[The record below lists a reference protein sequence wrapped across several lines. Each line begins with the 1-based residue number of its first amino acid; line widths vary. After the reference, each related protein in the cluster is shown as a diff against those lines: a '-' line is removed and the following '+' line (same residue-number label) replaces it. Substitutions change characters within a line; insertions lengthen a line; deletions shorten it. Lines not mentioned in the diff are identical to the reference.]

1 VTHRFSGSLR
11 GAAFAL
17 VAASAMLAVT
27 SCGGGGSSGS
37 SGVPLPKGGSAS
49 TASVTIIIHWPAAA
63 GSTSSRRHPS
73 YISPSTKSVSIVVN
87 GSSTTVANNP
97 AFTGTPASTSVV
109 NVNAPVSTSGPD
121 TFLVTSF
128 DQLSAAGNIL
138 GQVSVPF
145 TVVLDVANT
154 LSVTLNGN
162 LEKIGC
168 EAIAPFVTGT
178 TAMTLV
184 GPAGQLALLPED
196 ADGNIIVAPGAIPA
210 LALTPAMAS
219 QATITSTSTPNE
231 FNVNLLVSG
240 TAVTLNGTGSDLNGD
255 PISTTC
261 SITRVP
267 ALYVANHSAGGTSP
281 SITIYPASAT
291 SASTP
296 VATLA
301 GSNTELTAVQFLAVD
316 PKGNLFVTNQGPMP
330 GATFGPDSGYVS
342 IYSPA
347 SGQVGNQA
355 PISTIPNINTPEGIA
370 FDSSNALH
378 VLSIDRVTTYPSSAD
393 GVTAPAAASSTIMG
407 SNTDLFSCY
416 GMFVDSTGIVYTAC
430 SDVLNIFAAGASGNA
445 TPAEVES
452 IGATSLTF
460 SSHSWLDVAA
470 DSSGN
475 FYAPASNNNENF
487 VEEFAAGSGAN
498 PAATPLPT
506 LSKGVGY
513 SQPIGVWVDASN
525 NIYVTNYGSSSVD
538 IFTSAA
544 AFDLGVATNTVST
557 GIDAPYGVT
566 VR

>member
-1 VTHRFSGSLR
+1 VTYRFNGSLR
-11 GAAFAL
+11 AAAFAL

-27 SCGGGGSSGS
+27 SCSGGGS
-37 SGVPLPKGGSAS
+37 SGVPLAKPGSAS
-49 TASVTIIIHWPAAA
+49 TASVTVIIHWPTAAV
-63 GSTSSRRHPS
+63 STSSRRRPS
-73 YISPSTKSVSIVVN
+73 YLSPSTKSVSIVVN
-87 GSSTTVANNP
+87 GSSTTIANNP
-97 AFTGTPASTSVV
+97 AFTGTPASTTVL
-109 NVNAPVSTSGPD
+109 NVDAPVGPD

-145 TVVLDVANT
+145 SVVLDVANT

-162 LEKIGC
+162 LAKIAC

-184 GPAGQLALLPED
+184 GPAGQVALLPED
-196 ADGNIIVAPGAIPA
+196 ADGNVIVAPGTIPTLA
-210 LALTPAMAS
+210 LAPAMAP

-240 TAVTLNGTGSDLNGD
+240 VAVTLNGTGSDLNGD

-261 SITRVP
+261 NITRVP

-296 VATLA
+296 TATLS
-301 GSNTELTAVQFLAVD
+301 GSNTELTQVQFLAVD
-316 PKGNLFVTNQGPMP
+316 PKGNLFVTNQGPLP
-330 GATFGPDSGYVS
+330 SATFGPNAGFVS

-347 SGQVGNQA
+347 TGQVGNQA
-355 PISTIPNINTPEGIA
+355 PVATIPNINTPEGIA

-393 GVTAPAAASSTIMG
+393 GVTAPAAASSTIAG

-416 GMFVDSTGIVYTAC
+416 GMFVDTTGIVYTAC
-430 SDVLNIFAAGASGNA
+430 SNVLNIFAAGASGNA
-445 TPAEVES
+445 TPAEVEAL
-452 IGATSLTF
+452 GATSMSF
-460 SSHSWLDVAA
+460 SSQSWLGVAA

-475 FYAPASNNNENF
+475 FYAPASNNNLNLVDEYT
-487 VEEFAAGSGAN
+487 AGSGAN
-498 PAATPLPT
+498 PASTPVPT
-506 LSKGVGY
+506 ISKGVSY
-513 SQPIGVWVDASN
+513 SQPIGIWVDSAN
-525 NIYVTNYGSSSVD
+525 NIYVANYGSSTVD
-538 IFTSAA
+538 VFNSSAA
-544 AFDLGVATNTVST
+544 FVAGLPTNTVSS
-557 GIDAPYGVT
+557 GINAPYGVT

>member
-1 VTHRFSGSLR
+1 MTYRSNGSLR

-17 VAASAMLAVT
+17 VAVSALFAVT

-37 SGVPLPKGGSAS
+37 PGVPLPKPGGAS
-49 TASVTIIIHWPAAA
+49 TTSMSVVIHWPAAA
-63 GSTSSRRHPS
+63 ASASSRRHPS
-73 YISPSTKSVSIVVN
+73 YVSPSTKSVSIVVN

-97 AFTGTPASTSVV
+97 AFTGMPASTSVV
-109 NVNAPVSTSGPD
+109 NVNAPVGPD

-162 LEKIGC
+162 LEKIAC
-168 EAIAPFVTGT
+168 QAIAPFVTGT

-196 ADGNIIVAPGAIPA
+196 ADGNVIVAPGTIPA
-210 LALTPAMAS
+210 LALTPATPS
-219 QATITSTSTPNE
+219 QATVTSTSTPNE

-255 PISTTC
+255 AISTTC
-261 SITRVP
+261 NITRVP
-267 ALYVANHSAGGTSP
+267 ALYVANHGVGGASP

-296 VATLA
+296 TATLA
-301 GSNTELTAVQFLAVD
+301 GSNTELTAIQFLAVD
-316 PKGNLFVTNQGPMP
+316 PKGNLFVTNQGPLP
-330 GATFGPDSGYVS
+330 TATFGPDAGFVS
-342 IYSPA
+342 IYSPGT
-347 SGQVGNQA
+347 GQVGNQA
-355 PISTIPNINTPEGIA
+355 PIATIPNINTPEGIA
-370 FDSSNALH
+370 FDSNNALH

-393 GVTAPAAASSTIMG
+393 GVTAPAAASSTLMG

-416 GMFVDSTGIVYTAC
+416 GMFVDTTGIVYTAC

-452 IGATSLTF
+452 LGATSMSF

-475 FYAPASNNNENF
+475 FYAPASNQNLDF

-506 LSKGVGY
+506 LSKSVDY
-513 SQPIGVWVDASN
+513 NQPIGDWVDSSN
-525 NIYVTNYGSSSVD
+525 NIYVANYGSSTVD
-538 IFTSAA
+538 IFDSAA
-544 AFDLGVATNTVST
+544 AFVAGLPTNTVST
-557 GIDAPYGVT
+557 GINAPYGVT